1 VVDECV
7 VDLDELSLP
16 ALSAR
21 KPSSVPLPQVETE
34 GQADL
39 VGFRAGRFRLAGA
52 VAVERLQLLCE
63 ELDGVDDRL
72 VAGVEASVAL
82 ETGSTGRCPSS
93 QPVSSCG
100 YS

>member
-1 VVDECV
+1 VWWTNAWSI
-7 VDLDELSLP
+7 LMFSKLSLPP

-52 VAVERLQLLCE
+52 VAVERL
-63 ELDGVDDRL
+63 
-72 VAGVEASVAL
+72 
-82 ETGSTGRCPSS
+82 
-93 QPVSSCG
+93 
-100 YS
+100 